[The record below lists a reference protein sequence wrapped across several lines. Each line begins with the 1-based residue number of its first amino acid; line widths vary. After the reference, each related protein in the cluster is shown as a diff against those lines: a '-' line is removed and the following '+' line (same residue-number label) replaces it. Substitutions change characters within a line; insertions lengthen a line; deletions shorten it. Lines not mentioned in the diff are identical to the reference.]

1 MKDVLDSPTIQTSIV
16 SFLLN
21 VTSSQFKCPGP
32 LHNTAIW
39 VCWICKGGHEIW
51 FYQCEVFSKVTTDQ
65 LINIF
70 AGLLCRVC
78 HNDEPQ
84 DNDQTSKFPLVGPSS
99 LLIGQDLVDLSS
111 LIIGQDLV
119 DQSSRDLFKSKQLPI
134 LVDLDLGKISFL

>member
-1 MKDVLDSPTIQTSIV
+1 M
-16 SFLLN
+16 
-21 VTSSQFKCPGP
+21 
-32 LHNTAIW
+32 
-39 VCWICKGGHEIW
+39 
-51 FYQCEVFSKVTTDQ
+51 TTDQ

-111 LIIGQDLV
+111 LLIGQDLV
-119 DQSSRDLFKSKQLPI
+119 DPSSRDLFKSKQLPI
-134 LVDLDLGKISFL
+134 LVDLDLGKISFLYIFAQCLTLPQLWKGLPAYIPPHLNALWGTFNAMGS